1 MVQKSGVHQLRLV
14 VYPPVSYNVFLH
26 PRWWL
31 FGISSIN
38 STWAVLLT
46 SFSKAPT
53 QPTTAL
59 ARKTRS
65 EIWIWSEWNLN
76 QKAFSLWIGGGL
88 KPSANQVAFVL
99 ACCWGLFLQKL
110 RCPWT
115 AQQQNW
121 QIHHVSISL
130 QGAAW
135 YRTGVFFGLQRCFV
149 YTESLLS
156 KKFQLKMHKAALYFS
171 QPSPLQLGS
180 RHTDGGHRWRDGTL
194 GPLRDIVEAGDQLG
208 GGKERTLDSRWFW
221 WGLSVSW

>member
-1 MVQKSGVHQLRLV
+1 MEGLLFAHEAFREHPLCGGNFPYLPCCCDSEKWPPTSCGVALGDGRAGYGNWMEFLIDTV
-14 VYPPVSYNVFLH
+14 DGSEVRRSSVEVGSLPPSFLQCFLH
-26 PRWWL
+26 PRWL

-38 STWAVLLT
+38 STWADLLT
-46 SFSKAPT
+46 SFSEAPT

-76 QKAFSLWIGGGL
+76 QNMESEGL
-88 KPSANQVAFVL
+88 KPSANQGAFVL

-121 QIHHVSISL
+121 EIHHVSINL

-135 YRTGVFFGLQRCFV
+135 YRTGVFLV
-149 YTESLLS
+149 S
-156 KKFQLKMHKAALYFS
+156 KDAS
-171 QPSPLQLGS
+171 SP
-180 RHTDGGHRWRDGTL
+180 TC
-194 GPLRDIVEAGDQLG
+194 
-208 GGKERTLDSRWFW
+208 
-221 WGLSVSW
+221 